1 MGKGETV
8 LIVDDLPEQTVL
20 ARRILQRSE
29 YVALTAH
36 SAAEALLTLEQLD
49 GALDLLIT
57 DLRMPGMHG
66 SELARQVRSLY
77 PLVKILFV
85 SGGSLETVSEDG
97 FSILPQPYAP
107 GVLLERVRLVLEG
120 KG

>member
-1 MGKGETV
+1 MDQGLLFLVSARSIRGSAETHF
-8 LIVDDLPEQTVL
+8 L
-20 ARRILQRSE
+20 RIRELGHE
-29 YVALTAH
+29 NAI
-36 SAAEALLTLEQLD
+36 
-49 GALDLLIT
+49 DLLIT

-85 SGGSLETVSEDG
+85 SGGSLETLSEDG
-97 FSILPQPYAP
+97 FSVLAKPYAP
-107 GVLLERVRLVLEG
+107 RVLLEHARLVLEG